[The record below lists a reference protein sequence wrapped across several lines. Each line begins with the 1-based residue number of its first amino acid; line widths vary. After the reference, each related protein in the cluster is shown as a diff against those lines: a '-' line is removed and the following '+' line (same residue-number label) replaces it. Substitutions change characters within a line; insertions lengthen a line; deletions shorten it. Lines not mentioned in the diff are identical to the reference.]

1 VCLRARKCCVDIDIV
16 YSEQWCVVQA
26 FSALEE
32 ELTAYEI
39 VAFRLKAESELL
51 HEANTTNTTN
61 NTAITAS
68 SNSNTDG
75 TDAAVVKQTW
85 GAWLL
90 GRGAAK
96 ASKGADV
103 ALSETSSDAGD
114 VDAARDEFMRA
125 FAEDDTAATAGTSTT
140 VTAND
145 DSSRAQQD
153 NNSSSSSG
161 SSGSASSG
169 FLLAANM
176 SLNEVALTL
185 ISGDSPCLRVLWDT
199 AVSGTL
205 AQSGKTLAT
214 YLMFK
219 SVL

>member
-1 VCLRARKCCVDIDIV
+1 
-16 YSEQWCVVQA
+16 VVQA

-51 HEANTTNTTN
+51 HEASSADTTA
-61 NTAITAS
+61 TAAANSSSTD
-68 SNSNTDG
+68 SNS
-75 TDAAVVKQTW
+75 AAVVKQSW

-96 ASKGADV
+96 TTNRSADV

-114 VDAARDEFMRA
+114 VDAARDEFLRA
-125 FAEDDTAATAGTSTT
+125 FAEEDTAATAATSTT
-140 VTAND
+140 ITAND

-169 FLLAANM
+169 LLLAANM
-176 SLNEVALTL
+176 SLNDVALTL
-185 ISGDSPCLRVLWDT
+185 FSGDSPCLRVLWDT

-205 AQSGKTLAT
+205 AQSGETLLT
-214 YLMFK
+214 HFLLK
-219 SVL
+219 SVLQTTHYARSETAPYFAVHGY